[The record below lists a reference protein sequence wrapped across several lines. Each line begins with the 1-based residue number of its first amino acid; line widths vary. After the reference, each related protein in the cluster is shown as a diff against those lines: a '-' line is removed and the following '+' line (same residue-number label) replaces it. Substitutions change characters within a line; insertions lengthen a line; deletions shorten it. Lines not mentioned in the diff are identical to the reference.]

1 MSDPTRFAGK
11 TALVTGGSRGIGASI
26 AAHLAEQGAR
36 VALTYSS
43 NQETG
48 QRALQNLKG
57 TGHLLLE
64 MNVADEESV
73 ERAFERML
81 IQFTKIDFLINNAG
95 ITKDGLLLRMRTDSF
110 DSVIQTNLRGTFMC
124 TRAAIKSMI
133 KTKLPGSIVN
143 ITSVVGRSG
152 NSGQANYAAS
162 KAGIEAFTK
171 SIAAEVAS
179 RNIRLNC
186 VAPGFI
192 TTEMTSVLTDEVKAE
207 IQERIPMHSLG
218 TVADVANAV
227 CFLLSDEARYI
238 TGQTLNVNGGMYM
251 D

>member
-1 MSDPTRFAGK
+1 MNENKFAGK
-11 TALVTGGSRGIGASI
+11 TALVSGSSRGIGASI

-81 IQFTKIDFLINNAG
+81 IQFNSLDYLVNNAG
-95 ITKDGLLLRMRTDSF
+95 MTKDTLLLRMRTDSF
-110 DSVIQTNLRGTFMC
+110 DSVINTNLRGTFLC
-124 TRAAIKSMI
+124 TRAAIKAML
-133 KTKLPGSIVN
+133 KTKVPGAIVN
-143 ITSVVGRSG
+143 ITSVIGRSG
-152 NSGQANYAAS
+152 NAGQANYAAS

-171 SIAAEVAS
+171 SIALEVAT

-192 TTEMTSVLTDEVKAE
+192 VTEMTSVLTEE
-207 IQERIPMHSLG
+207 QIEQIQQKIPMHSLG
-218 TVADVANAV
+218 SVNDVANAV
-227 CFLLSDEARYI
+227 CFLLSDEASYI

>member
-1 MSDPTRFAGK
+1 MNENRFAGK
-11 TALVTGGSRGIGASI
+11 TVLVTGSSRGIGASI

-48 QRALQNLKG
+48 QRAFQNLKG

-64 MNVADEESV
+64 MDVSNEESV

-81 IQFTKIDFLINNAG
+81 IQFNTLDYLVNNAG
-95 ITKDGLLLRMRTDSF
+95 ITKDTLLLRMRTDSF
-110 DSVIQTNLRGTFMC
+110 DSVINTNLRGTFLC
-124 TRAAIKSMI
+124 TRAAIKAML
-133 KTKLPGSIVN
+133 KTKVPGSIVN
-143 ITSVVGRSG
+143 ITSVIGRSG
-152 NSGQANYAAS
+152 NAGQANYAAS

-171 SIAAEVAS
+171 SIALEVAT

-192 TTEMTSVLTDEVKAE
+192 VTEMTSVLTEEQKEE
-207 IQERIPMHSLG
+207 IQQKIPMHSLG
-218 TVADVANAV
+218 SVTDVANAV
-227 CFLLSDEARYI
+227 CFFLSDEASYI

>member
-1 MSDPTRFAGK
+1 MSDATRFAGK
-11 TALVTGGSRGIGASI
+11 TVLVTGGSRGIGASI

-43 NQETG
+43 NPETG

-57 TGHLLLE
+57 AGHLLLE

-73 ERAFERML
+73 ERGFERML
-81 IQFTKIDFLINNAG
+81 IQFTKLDYLVNNAG
-95 ITKDGLLLRMRTDSF
+95 ITKDTLLLRMRTDSF
-110 DSVIQTNLRGTFMC
+110 DSVIQTNLRGTFLC
-124 TRAAIKSMI
+124 TRAAIKAML

-143 ITSVVGRSG
+143 ITSVIGRTG
-152 NSGQANYAAS
+152 NAGQANYAAS
-162 KAGIEAFTK
+162 KAGIEGFTK
-171 SIAAEVAS
+171 SIALEVAS

-192 TTEMTSVLTDEVKAE
+192 VTEMTNVLTEEVKAD
-207 IQERIPMHSLG
+207 IQEKIPMHSLG
-218 TVADVANAV
+218 TVADVSSAV

-251 D
+251 S

>member
-57 TGHLLLE
+57 SGHLLLE

-73 ERAFERML
+73 ERGFERML
-81 IQFTKIDFLINNAG
+81 IQFTKIDYLINNAG
-95 ITKDGLLLRMRTDSF
+95 IAKDGLLLRMRTDSF
-110 DSVIQTNLRGTFMC
+110 DSVIQTNLRGTFLC

-162 KAGIEAFTK
+162 KAGVEAFTK

-192 TTEMTSVLTDEVKAE
+192 TTEMTSVLTDQVKAE
-207 IQERIPMHSLG
+207 IQEKIPMHSLG
-218 TVADVANAV
+218 TVADVAHAV